1 VEVAAA
7 EAGPA
12 AAAAAGNKSES
23 KRNLPEKARRELA
36 KELRATTGQSAR
48 VCEKAL
54 QMHADDMDRAAN
66 WLLDQVE
73 KGEEAA

>member
-1 VEVAAA
+1 MHTY
-7 EAGPA
+7 PL
-12 AAAAAGNKSES
+12 SYM
-23 KRNLPEKARRELA
+23 
-36 KELRATTGQSAR
+36 QSAR